1 VRLIYDPKTDALSIR
16 LRSARIHHSEG
27 IGDGVSVM
35 LDSDGAIIGFEL
47 QDARKR
53 LTLEELTNVTYENLS
68 LGRRTSLTMP

>member
-1 VRLIYDPKTDALSIR
+1 
-16 LRSARIHHSEG
+16 
-27 IGDGVSVM
+27 M
-35 LDSDGAIIGFEL
+35 LDGDGAIVGFEL